1 MPEFFSLGQKS
12 WIVLDRTR
20 PDADKCEYEFVFGKR
35 RGFGDGYLDRQIM
48 ANVLVRRPVQERS
61 RQTEDRVLA
70 ATRRLLETKWF
81 SEISL
86 GEIAEAAGC
95 GVGTVYGRFVSK
107 DALLQILKQN
117 FLESTQR
124 THENVFHSLECTN
137 AGLVERVEK
146 LIAAIVD
153 SYRQHR
159 GIVRE
164 LVIGVHGQSTNEDQS
179 IRTAMTELLQ
189 SDIELLLSTFPVKK
203 RRLWRKQV
211 GLAVLAAINL
221 IQNRVVFQ
229 QTSPLEFKVS
239 DGDLK
244 KEIPKMMIAYLSEL
258 TSESSSRSGKSRV
271 RVFAKENW

>member
-1 MPEFFSLGQKS
+1 
-12 WIVLDRTR
+12 
-20 PDADKCEYEFVFGKR
+20 
-35 RGFGDGYLDRQIM
+35 M

-61 RQTEDRVLA
+61 RRTEDRVLA

-86 GEIAEAAGC
+86 GEIAETAGC

-107 DALLQILKQN
+107 DALLQVLKQS
-117 FLESTQR
+117 FLESTQQS
-124 THENVFHSLECTN
+124 HEVVFQSLELTG
-137 AGLVERVEK
+137 AGLSERVDT
-146 LIAAIVD
+146 LITHLVD
-153 SYRQHR
+153 SYRKHR

-164 LVIGVHGQSTNEDQS
+164 LVIGAHGHSSGEDAH
-179 IRTAMTELLQ
+179 IRTAMTNLLER
-189 SDIELLLSTFPVKK
+189 DIELLLATFPAPK

-244 KEIPKMMIAYLSEL
+244 KEIPKMVIAYLSEL
-258 TSESSSRSGKSRV
+258 TRQGSSRGGKSRV
-271 RVFAKENW
+271 RVFAKGNLQ